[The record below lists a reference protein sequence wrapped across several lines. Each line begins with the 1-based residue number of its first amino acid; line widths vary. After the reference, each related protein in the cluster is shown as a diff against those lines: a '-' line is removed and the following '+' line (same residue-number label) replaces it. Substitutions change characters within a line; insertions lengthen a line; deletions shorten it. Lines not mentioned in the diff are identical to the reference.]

1 LLNETTGAEILK
13 GVQTDRHP
21 LIISQTREP
30 PRHAGP
36 RV

>member
-21 LIISQTREP
+21 LII
-30 PRHAGP
+30 
-36 RV
+36 